1 MSDTCIACILY
12 ILIRVVYP
20 CVLKD
25 MWSVN
30 KFCSVVFDQT
40 ALTYCILSV
49 VSSTNDLLWSVN
61 VLMVGKHILD
71 LNV

>member
-12 ILIRVVYP
+12 ILIHVVYP

-30 KFCSVVFDQT
+30 KFCSVVFDQI
-40 ALTYCILSV
+40 AFAYCILSV
-49 VSSTNDLLWSVN
+49 VSSTNDLLWRVN
-61 VLMVGKHILD
+61 VLLVGKHILD